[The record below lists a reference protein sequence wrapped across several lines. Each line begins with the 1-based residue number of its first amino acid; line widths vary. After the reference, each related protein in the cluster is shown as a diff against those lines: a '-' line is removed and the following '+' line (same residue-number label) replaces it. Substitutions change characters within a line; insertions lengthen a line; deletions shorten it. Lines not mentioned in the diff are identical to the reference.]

1 MNSPLPLTLITG
13 FLGAGKTTLIRKI
26 LQSRSDLRFG
36 LIENEYAPLNLDAK
50 FLEGEQA
57 WVEQTEGCLC
67 CRVQGDLLPG
77 LQNLIESAPTP
88 LDHLIIETTGL
99 ADPTPLI
106 QALLSKGPHR
116 QLVQLD
122 STITLVDGLHF
133 FQQKSQLG
141 ELSELTQ
148 QILQATRLVIT
159 KKDLLSET
167 EFDEIQSALTSL
179 NADAPVESIDKLSP
193 PEASWLEQKAYE
205 LQSWGSRMPRLI
217 KQASTGHTHTVVGT
231 QLIELAGWLV
241 PQTFEMFLNVTA
253 AKVGTDILR
262 TKGILALDG
271 QPHQVYF
278 HGVFDRFEFELGPL
292 WPTNQTPLNQI
303 ILIGNKKAALIW
315 EGGFQ
320 NCLKIGD

>member
-1 MNSPLPLTLITG
+1 MNCPLPLTLITG

-26 LQSRSDLRFG
+26 LQARPDLRFG

-67 CRVQGDLLPG
+67 CRVQGDLLPS
-77 LQNLIESAPTP
+77 LQNLIESAPAP

-106 QALLSKGPHR
+106 RALLSKGPHR

-122 STITLVDGLHF
+122 STMTLVDGLHF
-133 FQQKSQLG
+133 FQQKRQLG

-159 KKDLLSET
+159 KKDLLSEN
-167 EFDEIQSALTSL
+167 EFNEIHSALAAL
-179 NADAPVESIDKLSP
+179 NADAPIESIDKLCSP
-193 PEASWLEQKAYE
+193 QVNWLQQKAYE
-205 LQSWGSRMPRLI
+205 LQSWASRTPRLI
-217 KQASTGHTHTVVGT
+217 DQAPSGHTHTVVGT
-231 QLIELAGWLV
+231 HLIEQTGWLV
-241 PQTFEMFLNVTA
+241 PQTFEIFLNVTA
-253 AKVGTDILR
+253 AKVGADILR

-271 QPHQVYF
+271 QPRQVYF

-292 WPTNQTPLNQI
+292 WPGNQTPLNQVV
-303 ILIGNKKAALIW
+303 LLGNKKAALIW

-320 NCLKIGD
+320 NCIKKED